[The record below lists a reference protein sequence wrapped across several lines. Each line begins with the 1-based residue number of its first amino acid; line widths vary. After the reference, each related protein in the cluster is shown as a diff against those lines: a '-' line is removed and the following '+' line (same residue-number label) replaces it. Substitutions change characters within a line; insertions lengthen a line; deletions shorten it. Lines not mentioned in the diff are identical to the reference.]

1 MKLTTVFFRKCS
13 FGITVLDKSNNSV
26 CVCVGGMMRF
36 LFCFLCF
43 LAATLTTDYRRH
55 ADIRSILALFPK
67 HSVRVILNFLNLAFL
82 FVFSP
87 IYVKEELF

>member
-1 MKLTTVFFRKCS
+1 MKFTTVFFCKCS

-26 CVCVGGMMRF
+26 CVCVGEMMRF

-55 ADIRSILALFPK
+55 ADIRYILTLFPK
-67 HSVRVILNFLNLAFL
+67 HSARIILSFLNVAFL